1 MGERGPQVN
10 RKGAVLYSEGL
21 LRKSRLFIKEMEVGL
36 SSGQGG
42 DRGMS
47 VLQWSHHGGGRE
59 VRLVEATSLS
69 SPKRPCKEAA
79 CMKRPQGAQED
90 GEATGLSQGQGEQR
104 SPEMGLSGGQTGAA
118 LLQGWVGGQVSS
130 PPQNV

>member
-21 LRKSRLFIKEMEVGL
+21 LRKSRLFIKEMEVGVSL
-36 SSGQGG
+36 GQGG
-42 DRGMS
+42 DRRG
-47 VLQWSHHGGGRE
+47 VCAAVVTFIGVGRA

-79 CMKRPQGAQED
+79 CMRRPREHRRVGRPQVSVRGRE
-90 GEATGLSQGQGEQR
+90 GRGHRRWEV
-104 SPEMGLSGGQTGAA
+104 SGGGEGGRVAA
-118 LLQGWVGGQVSS
+118 
-130 PPQNV
+130 PQNV